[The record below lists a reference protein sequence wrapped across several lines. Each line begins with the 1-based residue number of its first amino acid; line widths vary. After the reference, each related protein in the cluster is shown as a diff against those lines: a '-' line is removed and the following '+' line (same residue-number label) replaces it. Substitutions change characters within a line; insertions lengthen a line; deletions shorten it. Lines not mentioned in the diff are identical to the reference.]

1 MLQAQLLVSA
11 GDLGRLKARKESLEN
26 RLKSSRTE
34 LTQVE
39 THLSM
44 SSDLASGEVADATK
58 KCVLGHRAGVALL
71 QTEFGYHAL
80 FRRAT
85 RLWLSPRSRRG
96 LSSNR
101 RSRCTQLLH
110 KPPRETYMEPRARRE
125 ARQIYFVPTPV
136 NQLHSEYNNALLE
149 CKIAQSQRDWSA
161 TSPLRST
168 ATCFLVM

>member
-80 FRRAT
+80 FRRPGDSFMAKST
-85 RLWLSPRSRRG
+85 FAPRVK
-96 LSSNR
+96 NR
-101 RSRCTQLLH
+101 VWYCPNVVQG
-110 KPPRETYMEPRARRE
+110 
-125 ARQIYFVPTPV
+125 V
-136 NQLHSEYNNALLE
+136 
-149 CKIAQSQRDWSA
+149 
-161 TSPLRST
+161 
-168 ATCFLVM
+168 